1 MRLAIS
7 VEDNNGLES
16 NISHHFG
23 RCPYFVL
30 VDVEGEEIGEVQV
43 IDNPYYAQHQPGM
56 VPEFIH
62 NHNADVMI
70 SGGMGRR
77 AIAFFQ
83 EYGIDINVA
92 ITEAAKDWG
101 ASRADVDDFVCWYE
115 HIRHDEFLHSVSLW
129 TMGNNDTWPLANL
142 DDYVVP
148 IAQGVQ
154 PVPVQ

>member
-7 VEDNNGLES
+7 AEDNNGLDS
-16 NISHHFG
+16 TISHHFG
-23 RCPYFVL
+23 RCPYFLL

-62 NHNADVMI
+62 NHNVDVMI

-83 EYGIDINVA
+83 EYGIDIA
-92 ITEAAKDWG
+92 TG
-101 ASRADVDDFVCWYE
+101 ATGTVKATIDNYLRGNLSTAEPCRESVE
-115 HIRHDEFLHSVSLW
+115 HARHHHHSHDEGDKSE
-129 TMGNNDTWPLANL
+129 
-142 DDYVVP
+142 
-148 IAQGVQ
+148 
-154 PVPVQ
+154 